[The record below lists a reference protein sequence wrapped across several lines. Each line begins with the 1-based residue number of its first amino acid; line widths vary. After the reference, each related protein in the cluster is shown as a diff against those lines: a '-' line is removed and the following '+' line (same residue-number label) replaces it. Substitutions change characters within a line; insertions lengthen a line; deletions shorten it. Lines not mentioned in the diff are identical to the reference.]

1 METFKRLSDT
11 ISVHNR
17 NSSIF
22 LVNGEWTF
30 ILPDGLYYE
39 LDSEFD
45 GGISGGIDLSGS
57 VKPMVIKGLY
67 DGSKHLFNF
76 ALQEHYNFF
85 GNGNT
90 IIDCKYDNRFV
101 DADPS
106 SEAQIIITDEDDLYV
121 DITSENITI

>member
-45 GGISGGIDLSGS
+45 GEISGGIDLSGS
-57 VKPMVIKGLY
+57 VKPILY
-67 DGSKHLFNF
+67 AQVN
-76 ALQEHYNFF
+76 AVRCFF
-85 GNGNT
+85 GNTSTAVTPLSN
-90 IIDCKYDNRFV
+90 CKAFIVLDEV
-101 DADPS
+101 AKLVETWQDAKIFS
-106 SEAQIIITDEDDLYV
+106 LFLIVLG
-121 DITSENITI
+121 